1 MGPGIENWDVCCKV
15 DILHACCC
23 ILLADL
29 GAGPSIYVAGFGN
42 FLGHVY
48 DRVGSVGDVL
58 MKGSGNGYM
67 THQPFHIVLDTLRAL
82 HSAAC

>member
-1 MGPGIENWDVCCKV
+1 MGQGIGNCDVCCKV

-29 GAGPSIYVAGFGN
+29 GAGPSIYVVGFGN

-48 DRVGSVGDVL
+48 DRVGSDGDVL
-58 MKGSGNGYM
+58 MKGSGNG
-67 THQPFHIVLDTLRAL
+67 
-82 HSAAC
+82 